1 MRAKDKALALLRK
14 LGYKVHLERLPRK
27 TRVRTQF
34 VGLSKAFRRKAH
46 SIKAHPVKATSNALR
61 IHGYWRKPKP

>member
-1 MRAKDKALALLRK
+1 MGTKDKALALLRK
-14 LGYKVHLERLPRK
+14 LGYKVHLERLGKK
-27 TRVRTQF
+27 TKIKTQF

-46 SIKAHPVKATSNALR
+46 TIKAHPVKATSNALR